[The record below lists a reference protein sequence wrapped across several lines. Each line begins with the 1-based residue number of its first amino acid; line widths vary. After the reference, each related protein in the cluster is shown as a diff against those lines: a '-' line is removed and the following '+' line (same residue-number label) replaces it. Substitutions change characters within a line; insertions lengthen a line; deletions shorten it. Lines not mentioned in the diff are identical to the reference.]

1 MAADYAA
8 LKNWESALVYLEKLL
23 AEATEVSVLNLAG
36 ECQLN
41 LGRPGQ
47 AVPLLQKSLELDPN
61 QPSVKALLEKARAG
75 IK

>member
-8 LKNWESALVYLEKLL
+8 LKDWTSALAYLDKLL

-36 ECQLN
+36 ECHLN
-41 LGRPGQ
+41 LGRPDQ
-47 AVPLLQKSLELDPN
+47 ALPLLQKSLQIDAN
-61 QPSVKALLEKARAG
+61 QPAVKALLEKARAG